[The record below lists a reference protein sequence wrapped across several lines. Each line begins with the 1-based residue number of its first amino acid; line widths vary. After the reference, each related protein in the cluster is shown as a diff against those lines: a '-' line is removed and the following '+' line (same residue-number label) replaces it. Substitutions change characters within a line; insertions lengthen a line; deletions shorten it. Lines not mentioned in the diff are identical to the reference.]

1 MSSTA
6 NSVPHEDYRHL
17 RESAAIGAIAPR
29 QQIAVAGPDR
39 ATYLQ
44 GLLTNDIPALS
55 PGTGCYSAWL
65 TPQGRM
71 LTDMHVLESGGMI
84 LLDVPAETADATR
97 ERLEQFIF
105 TEDVQ
110 VESLAGKLTSVWI
123 HGPKAPAVVGRVLLD
138 APGRSDQPSLA
149 SGELRRSAVALAKAE
164 RTSPT
169 GLAAWRDYQHAPLQ
183 FRGQP
188 VSVARI
194 DQLGVPGFCVHLE
207 PSRERDLIGALTEAG
222 AREVSREALEAARIE
237 AGYPIF
243 GVDMTDD
250 TIPLEAGI
258 EDRAISMSKGCYVG
272 QEVIIRVLHR
282 GHGRV
287 ARKLVSL
294 RIAGLV
300 PERGARL
307 FAADRDVGFVTSA
320 AASPRLG
327 TVAMGYV
334 HRDFVATGT
343 TIEVVADSGRVPATV
358 TERAILSGA

>member
-6 NSVPHEDYRHL
+6 NSVLHEDYRQL
-17 RESAAIGAIAPR
+17 REVAAIGAIAPR

-39 ATYLQ
+39 ARYLQ

-123 HGPKAPAVVGRVLLD
+123 HGPKAPEVVGRVLLD
-138 APGRSDQPSLA
+138 PPS
-149 SGELRRSAVALAKAE
+149 
-164 RTSPT
+164 
-169 GLAAWRDYQHAPLQ
+169 LAAWRDYQHAPLQ

-287 ARKLVSL
+287 ARKLVTL

-343 TIEVVADSGRVPATV
+343 TIEAAADSGRVPATV
-358 TERAILSGA
+358 TERVILSGA

>member
-1 MSSTA
+1 MFSKA
-6 NSVPHEDYRHL
+6 DSVQHEDYRHI
-17 RESAAIGAIAPR
+17 REDAAIGAIAPR
-29 QQIAVAGPDR
+29 QQIAVAGLDR

-44 GLLTNDIPALS
+44 GLLTNDIPALLA
-55 PGTGCYSAWL
+55 GTGCYAAWL

-97 ERLEQFIF
+97 ERLDQFIF
-105 TEDVQ
+105 TENVQ
-110 VESLAGKLTSVWI
+110 VESLAGKLSSVWI
-123 HGPKAPAVVGRVLLD
+123 HGPKAPALVGRVLLD
-138 APGRSDQPSLA
+138 APGRAD
-149 SGELRRSAVALAKAE
+149 
-164 RTSPT
+164 RTGPT
-169 GLAAWRDYQHAPLQ
+169 GLAAWRDYQHTQLE
-183 FRGQP
+183 FRGEA

-194 DQLGVPGFCVHLE
+194 DQLGVPGFCVYLE

-222 AREVSREALEAARIE
+222 AREVSHEALEAARIE
-237 AGYPIF
+237 AGYPVF

-258 EDRAISMSKGCYVG
+258 EDRAISLSKGCYVG

-287 ARKLVSL
+287 ARKLVTL
-294 RIAGLV
+294 RIDGLV

-343 TIEVVADSGRVPATV
+343 TIEAATDSGRVPATV
-358 TERAILSGA
+358 TERVTLSGA